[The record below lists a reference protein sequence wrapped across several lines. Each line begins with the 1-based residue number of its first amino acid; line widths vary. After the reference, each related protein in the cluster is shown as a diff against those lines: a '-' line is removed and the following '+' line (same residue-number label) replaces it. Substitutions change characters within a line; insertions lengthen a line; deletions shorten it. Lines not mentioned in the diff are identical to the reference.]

1 MPSRRQT
8 ASNIPTNLKYT
19 KDHEWIRL
27 EGDNAYVG
35 ITDYAQHEL
44 GDIVFVDVDTLDET
58 LDAEETF
65 GTIEAVKTSSEM
77 FMPVGGK
84 VVEFNEALADAPEKV
99 NSDPYGEGWIIKVE
113 VTNAAEMDNLL
124 DAEGYKALIG

>member
-1 MPSRRQT
+1 M
-8 ASNIPTNLKYT
+8 NIPTNLKYT

-99 NSDPYGEGWIIKVE
+99 NTDPYGEGWIIKVE

>member
-1 MPSRRQT
+1 M
-8 ASNIPTNLKYT
+8 NIPSNLKYT

-58 LDAEETF
+58 LEAEETF

-84 VVEFNEALADAPEKV
+84 VIEFNEELADAPEKV
-99 NSDPYGEGWIIKVE
+99 NKDPYGEGWIIKVE
-113 VTNAAEMDNLL
+113 VTNAAEMDALL
-124 DAEGYKALIG
+124 DAEAYKALIG

>member
-1 MPSRRQT
+1 M
-8 ASNIPTNLKYT
+8 NIPTNLKYT

-84 VVEFNEALADAPEKV
+84 VIEFNEELADAPEKV
-99 NSDPYGEGWIIKVE
+99 NSDPYGEGWIIKIKPA
-113 VTNAAEMDNLL
+113 NAADVDTLL
-124 DAEGYKALIG
+124 DAAAYKAKIGA